1 MTDTAHLPACDS
13 PEELTPEWLSAAL
26 ATAGFTTPVVGAS
39 TERVGTGQ
47 MGTSYRVTLEWADPE
62 AAAAAG
68 APATV
73 VAKMAAGPRESR
85 GIISEGYRNE
95 LGFYTEIAHT
105 LAVRTP
111 HCWAAA
117 ATDDYTCFTLL
128 LEDLA
133 PAVPG
138 DQATGLTAE
147 EAVHAVVNLAGL
159 HGPRWS
165 DPDLLEIPWL
175 SRHTTETADF
185 YAEVLRGAI
194 PTFLERFGGWMAADD
209 PDTLRS
215 VPDHLGAWLMTRP
228 DRFAVIHGD
237 YRPDNLMFPAHGA
250 GVSAVDWQTL
260 AVGLPGRDIG
270 YLLAT
275 SLDPAVRRA
284 EERRIVECYRSALAE
299 HGVEISADDCFD
311 DYRLGVVQ
319 GPLITVLGAVYATDP
334 NPSSDAMFTAM
345 ITRSLQAIRDL
356 DPFSLL

>member
-1 MTDTAHLPACDS
+1 MG
-13 PEELTPEWLSAAL
+13 ELTIADTPEALTTDWLTDAL
-26 ATAGFTTPVVGAS
+26 RASGHLTGGRVAEATLRPL
-39 TERVGTGQ
+39 GTGQ
-47 MGTSYRVTLEWADPE
+47 MCDSVRVTLRYEGAEATAPE
-62 AAAAAG
+62 
-68 APATV
+68 TV
-73 VAKMAAGPRESR
+73 VAKLPAADPTSR
-85 GIISEGYRNE
+85 ATAVSLRSYEKEVR
-95 LGFYTEIAHT
+95 FYQQLAPT
-105 LAVRTP
+105 LPMRTP
-111 HCWAAA
+111 TVYHADIEPVSAS
-117 ATDDYTCFTLL
+117 FVLL

-133 PAVPG
+133 PATPG
-138 DQATGLTAE
+138 DQATGLTGE
-147 EAVHAVVNLAGL
+147 EAEHAAVNLAGL

-165 DPDLLEIPWL
+165 DPSLLEIPWL
-175 SRHTTETADF
+175 SRHTPETAEF
-185 YAEVLRGAI
+185 YGQILAGAI
-194 PTFLERFGGWMAADD
+194 PTFLERFEGWMAPED

-215 VPDHLGAWLMTRP
+215 VPEHLGAWLLARP

-237 YRPDNLMFPAHGA
+237 YRPDNLMFPKHGA

-275 SLDPAVRRA
+275 SLDPEVRRA
-284 EERRIVECYRSALAE
+284 EERRIVEAYRAALAE
-299 HGVEISADDCFD
+299 HGVELSAEECFD

>member
-1 MTDTAHLPACDS
+1 VTDTVHLPACDS

-26 ATAGFTTPVVGAS
+26 APAGFTTPVATVGV
-39 TERVGTGQ
+39 ERVGTGQ
-47 MGTSYRVTLEWADPE
+47 MGTSYRVTLGWSDPD
-62 AAAAAG
+62 AAAATG

-73 VAKMAAGPRESR
+73 IAKMAAGTPESR
-85 GIISEGYRNE
+85 TLISEGYRNE
-95 LGFYTEIAHT
+95 VGFYTEIAHT

-111 HCWAAA
+111 HCWSAS
-117 ATDDYTCFTLL
+117 ATDDFTCFTLL

-133 PAVPG
+133 PATPG

-147 EAVHAVVNLAGL
+147 EAEQAAVNLAGL

-175 SRHTTETADF
+175 SRHTAETADF
-185 YAEVLRGAI
+185 YGQILAGAI
-194 PTFLERFGGWMAADD
+194 PTFVERFGGWMAPED
-209 PDTLRS
+209 PATLDT
-215 VPDHLGAWLMTRP
+215 VPAHLGAWLMTRP
-228 DRFAVIHGD
+228 ERFAVIHGD

-275 SLDPAVRRA
+275 SLDPGLRRA
-284 EERRIVECYRSALAE
+284 EEHRIVEAYRAALAE
-299 HGVEISADDCFD
+299 HAVEISADECFD

-319 GPLITVLGAVYATDP
+319 GPLITVLGAVYANDP

>member
-1 MTDTAHLPACDS
+1 MTDSAHLPTCDS

-26 ATAGFTTPVVGAS
+26 GTAGIATPVIGA
-39 TERVGTGQ
+39 TTQRVGTGQ
-47 MGTSYRVTLEWADPE
+47 MGTSYRVSLTWADP
-62 AAAAAG
+62 AAAAAEG

-85 GIISEGYRNE
+85 GIIAEGYRNE
-95 LGFYTEIAHT
+95 VGFYTEIAHT

-111 HCWAAA
+111 RCWFAAI
-117 ATDDYTCFTLL
+117 TEDFTCFTLL

-133 PAVPG
+133 PATPG
-138 DQATGLTAE
+138 DQATGLTAAE
-147 EAVHAVVNLAGL
+147 TEHAVVNLAGL

-165 DPDLLEIPWL
+165 DPTLLEIPWL
-175 SRHTTETADF
+175 SRHTTETAAF
-185 YAEVLRGAI
+185 YGQVLAGAI
-194 PTFLERFGGWMAADD
+194 PTFLERFEGWMAAED

-215 VPDHLGAWLMTRP
+215 VPDQLGAWLMTQP
-228 DRFAVIHGD
+228 ERFAVIHGD
-237 YRPDNLMFPAHGA
+237 YRPDNLMFPEHGA

-284 EERRIVECYRSALAE
+284 EERHIVEAYRAALAH
-299 HGVEISADDCFD
+299 HGVEISAEECFD

-334 NPSSDAMFTAM
+334 NPSSDVMFTAM

-356 DPFSLL
+356 DPFSLV